1 MKKIAIQISTESDV
15 TTGGSARARRATTGL
30 SPIARK
36 IRDISLQLWGENRAV
51 DLYGQSEACLRMLD
65 KIEKFARFKEPVL
78 ITGESGSGK
87 ELVAAA
93 CHLLSPRAE
102 RPYEAVNCPQY
113 QDGNITVSELFGH
126 VKGSFT
132 GATGDKKGHFETANG
147 GTVFLDEVAD
157 LHTNAQTMLLRAL
170 AQQEFK
176 PLGSERTVRTN
187 VRVVAATNRP
197 LGDMIHSNEFREDLY
212 FRLRYF
218 PLEIPPL
225 RERGDDWKL
234 LMEVFLDRLGREYD
248 VHRKLSAHSERLLE
262 EYRWP
267 GNVRE
272 LKSIAAVGYG
282 MAEGESIEPEHF
294 ASQLRKDETGEGLT
308 PLYTRIY
315 SRIVK
320 EQKSF
325 WDEVYLP
332 FMDRELN
339 RTQCMAIIRRGL
351 VQTRGSYR
359 NLLKLFNMPETDYQ
373 RFMDFLR
380 HQRLKPED
388 LNRRD

>member
-1 MKKIAIQISTESDV
+1 MKKVSSNPLLEEESNLQPAKLRRV
-15 TTGGSARARRATTGL
+15 TAGL
-30 SPIARK
+30 SPVARR
-36 IRDISLQLWGENRAV
+36 IRELSIQFWGETRAV
-51 DLYGQSEACLRMLD
+51 ELYGQSEAMLRMLE
-65 KIEKFARFKEPVL
+65 KIEKFARFKESIL

-87 ELVAAA
+87 EFIAAA
-93 CHLLSPRAE
+93 CHLMSQRGDKPF
-102 RPYEAVNCPQY
+102 EAVNCPQY

-147 GTVFLDEVAD
+147 GSVFLDEVAD
-157 LHTNAQTMLLRAL
+157 LHINAQTMLLRTL

-176 PLGSERTVRTN
+176 PLGGERIVRTN
-187 VRVVAATNRP
+187 VRVIAATNRP
-197 LGDMIHSNEFREDLY
+197 LGDMIHSNDFREDLY

-218 PLEIPPL
+218 PLEVPPL

-234 LMEVFLDRLGREYD
+234 LIDIFFDRLARDYGVQRQ
-248 VHRKLSAHSERLLE
+248 LSVHSEKLLE
-262 EYRWP
+262 DYRWP

-272 LKSIAAVGYG
+272 LKSVAAIGYG
-282 MAEGESIEPEHF
+282 MADGPLIEPEHF
-294 ASQLRKDETGEGLT
+294 ANVLRRDDSSEGIV
-308 PLYTRIY
+308 PVYTKIY
-315 SRIVK
+315 LRIVK

-325 WDEVYLP
+325 WDELYLP
-332 FMDRELN
+332 FMDRQLN
-339 RTQCMAIIRRGL
+339 RAQSIAVIRRGL

-359 NLLKLFNMPETDYQ
+359 NLLKLFNLPDDDYQ

>member
-1 MKKIAIQISTESDV
+1 MKKAAIQITESGA
-15 TTGGSARARRATTGL
+15 TTAPRARRASTGL
-30 SPIARK
+30 SPIARR
-36 IRDISLQLWGENRAV
+36 IREASVQYWGENRAV
-51 DLYGQSEACLRMLD
+51 ELYGQSDAFLRTLD
-65 KIEKFARFKEPVL
+65 KIEKFARFREPIL

-87 ELVAAA
+87 EFFAAA
-93 CHLLSPRAE
+93 CHLLSPRVE
-102 RPYEAVNCPQY
+102 RPFEAVNCPQY

-157 LHTNAQTMLLRAL
+157 LHVNAQTMLLRAL

-176 PLGSERTVRTN
+176 PLGSERTVKTS
-187 VRVVAATNRP
+187 VRVIAATNRP
-197 LGDMIHSNEFREDLY
+197 IGDMTYSNEFREDLY

-218 PLEIPPL
+218 PLEIPPV

-234 LMEVFLDRLGREYD
+234 LMEIFLDRLGREYG
-248 VHRKLSAHSERLLE
+248 VHRQLSPDAERLLE
-262 EYRWP
+262 TYRWP

-272 LKSIAAVGYG
+272 LKSISAIGYG
-282 MAEGESIEPEHF
+282 MADGQWIEPEHF
-294 ASQLRKDETGEGLT
+294 INQLRRDESPEGVV
-308 PLYTRIY
+308 PIYTRIY
-315 SRIVK
+315 NNIVK
-320 EQKSF
+320 DQKSF

-332 FMDRELN
+332 FMDREIN
-339 RTQCMAIIRRGL
+339 RPQAMAIIRRGL

-359 NLLKLFNMPETDYQ
+359 NLLKLFNMPESDYQ

>member
-1 MKKIAIQISTESDV
+1 MKTP
-15 TTGGSARARRATTGL
+15 SAVRPRRVTTGL
-30 SPIARK
+30 SPIAKK
-36 IRDISLQLWGENRAV
+36 IRDLSLQFWGEQRAV
-51 DLYGQSEACLRMLD
+51 ELYGQSEAMLRMLE
-65 KIEKFARFKEPVL
+65 KIEKFARFKESIL

-87 ELVAAA
+87 EFIAAA
-93 CHLLSPRAE
+93 CHLMSPRGE
-102 RPYEAVNCPQY
+102 KPFEAINCPQY

-126 VKGSFT
+126 TKGSFT

-147 GTVFLDEVAD
+147 GSVFLDEVAD
-157 LHTNAQTMLLRAL
+157 LHITAQTMLLRAL

-176 PLGSERTVRTN
+176 PLGGERIIRTN
-187 VRVVAATNRP
+187 VRVIAATNRP
-197 LGDMIHSNEFREDLY
+197 LGDMIHSNDFREDLY

-218 PLEIPPL
+218 PLEVPPL
-225 RERGDDWKL
+225 RERGDDWRL
-234 LMEVFLDRLGREYD
+234 LIDVFLDRLGREYG
-248 VHRKLSAHSERLLE
+248 VHRQLSSHSEDVLA

-272 LKSIAAVGYG
+272 LKSVAAIGYG
-282 MAEGESIEPEHF
+282 MADGELIEPEHF
-294 ASQLRKDETGEGLT
+294 ANVLRRDDTTEAIV
-308 PLYTRIY
+308 PIYTRIY
-315 SRIVK
+315 TRIVK
-320 EQKSF
+320 EQQSF

-332 FMDRELN
+332 FMDRQLN
-339 RTQCMAIIRRGL
+339 RAQAIAVIRRGL

-359 NLLKLFNMPETDYQ
+359 NLLKLFNLPDDDYQ